1 MKNILFLFIISM
13 ALGIVACSGQV
24 NEGAE
29 VENENFDAMLKTMLK
44 GTVPTMN
51 VDELKKN
58 LGKSTILD
66 SRERVEFEVS
76 HLPGAKYIG
85 YDVLE
90 EEALRNV
97 DKNKPVVVYC
107 SIGVRSEKM
116 GERLKEMGFQEVYNL
131 YGSIFEWVNQGYSI
145 VDMEEQETKQIH
157 GYNRFW
163 GLWMKNK
170 NYKKVY

>member
-1 MKNILFLFIISM
+1 M
-13 ALGIVACSGQV
+13 AMGIVACAGQV
-24 NEGAE
+24 DEGAE

-58 LGKSTILD
+58 MGKFTLLD
-66 SRERVEFEVS
+66 SRERAEYEVS

-85 YDVLE
+85 YDVPE
-90 EEALRNV
+90 EEVLSQL
-97 DKNKPVVVYC
+97 DKNQAVVVYC

-116 GERLKEMGFQEVYNL
+116 GKKLKEMGFREVYNL
-131 YGSIFEWVNQGYSI
+131 YGSIFEWVNQGYSV
-145 VDMEEQETKQIH
+145 VDMQGEETKQIH

-170 NYKKVY
+170 DYKKVY